1 MEDLLSQLKNFSGRF
16 TQMPMRNRVG
26 IIAGG
31 TVIAALLIAVSMMA
45 QRTDNYEFVFTN
57 LSPEDSNEVAM
68 TLKASGIPLPTSV

>member
-1 MEDLLSQLKNFSGRF
+1 
-16 TQMPMRNRVG
+16 MPMRNRVG

-68 TLKASGIPLPTSV
+68 TLKASGNSLPTSV